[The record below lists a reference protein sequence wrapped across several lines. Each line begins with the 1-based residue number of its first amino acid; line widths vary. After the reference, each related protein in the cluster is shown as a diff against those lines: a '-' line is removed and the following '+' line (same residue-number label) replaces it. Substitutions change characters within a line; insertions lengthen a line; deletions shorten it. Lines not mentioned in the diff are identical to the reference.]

1 MLKQAEN
8 LKVKKKKK
16 KKLKKKNTRNIMRDW
31 RVHLNACFGE
41 RFSKQLYYLVE
52 MSSGFLIF
60 NLEVVR
66 NHPYGLNGIE
76 TAFYFILCVNSSQR
90 RG

>member
-16 KKLKKKNTRNIMRDW
+16 KKKETTQNIMRGW
-31 RVHLNACFGE
+31 RVHLNACFRE
-41 RFSKQLYYLVE
+41 PFSKQLYHLVE

-60 NLEVVR
+60 N
-66 NHPYGLNGIE
+66 IKS
-76 TAFYFILCVNSSQR
+76 CS
-90 RG
+90 